1 MACRT
6 SVTRLGWDWHQRPAR
21 SFHHLYPG
29 LISRRRL
36 INCFPL
42 SLRILA
48 PTWLNGGSQTS
59 LVVETSLVSLRGCV
73 SSSTFMTPQD
83 RSPPPSASA
92 HPRARSHLPVTIT
105 GRTNGLIQG
114 HPARS
119 VSLRQSCA
127 QLCVKNGSWPPSEWA
142 GLVGANCR
150 GFVNARRLPQKQR
163 GRQALALEMPG
174 GQAGRLVKA
183 GDRLPPGHQPPPPH
197 LSSAELGCGGGIW
210 LPSSCT
216 PGQVPLRKGLWI
228 SSPGPWEPTHG
239 QPCLMDE
246 TCSQGLL
253 TSC

>member
-1 MACRT
+1 MGALRPPWWWGYCW
-6 SVTRLGWDWHQRPAR
+6 SLLEALLPAPPLRLPQD
-21 SFHHLYPG
+21 
-29 LISRRRL
+29 
-36 INCFPL
+36 L
-42 SLRILA
+42 SLPPLPLPIPEHA
-48 PTWLNGGSQTS
+48 A
-59 LVVETSLVSLRGCV
+59 
-73 SSSTFMTPQD
+73 TFP
-83 RSPPPSASA
+83 SPSP
-92 HPRARSHLPVTIT
+92 

-127 QLCVKNGSWPPSEWA
+127 QLCVKNGSRPPSERA

-150 GFVNARRLPQKQR
+150 GFVNARWLPQKQR
-163 GRQALALEMPG
+163 GRRALALEMPG
-174 GQAGRLVKA
+174 RQAGRLVKA

-197 LSSAELGCGGGIW
+197 PSSAELGCGGGIW

-216 PGQVPLRKGLWI
+216 LGQVPLRKGLWI

>member
-1 MACRT
+1 MGA
-6 SVTRLGWDWHQRPAR
+6 LRPPWWWK
-21 SFHHLYPG
+21 HH
-29 LISRRRL
+29 
-36 INCFPL
+36 
-42 SLRILA
+42 
-48 PTWLNGGSQTS
+48 W
-59 LVVETSLVSLRGCV
+59 SLRGCV
-73 SSSTFMTPQD
+73 SSSTFMTPPGSLPAPLCLCPPQSTQATFL
-83 RSPPPSASA
+83 SPSP
-92 HPRARSHLPVTIT
+92 

-127 QLCVKNGSWPPSEWA
+127 QLCVKNGSRPPSEQA
-142 GLVGANCR
+142 VLVGANCR
-150 GFVNARRLPQKQR
+150 AFVNAHRLPQKQW